1 MAHCCDDYESYLH
14 KKNHH
19 HATVSDKDDSSIDG
33 NDEFF
38 TEQTT
43 TLPFI
48 DTNEMNENL
57 ITHGTVKSQYR
68 PVTQTL

>member
-1 MAHCCDDYESYLH
+1 MAHVCEDYESYLH

-19 HATVSDKDDSSIDG
+19 HSTVSDRDDSSIDG

-48 DTNEMNENL
+48 DTNKMNENL
-57 ITHGTVKSQYR
+57 IT
-68 PVTQTL
+68 